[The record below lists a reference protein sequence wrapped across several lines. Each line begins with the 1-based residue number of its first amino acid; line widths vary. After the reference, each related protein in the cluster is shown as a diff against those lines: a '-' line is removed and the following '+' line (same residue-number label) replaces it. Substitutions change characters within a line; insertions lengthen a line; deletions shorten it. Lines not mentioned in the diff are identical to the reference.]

1 MPKGENIRKMF
12 PDIGFRVEKGVFQ
25 DMVLKAQLTKVKINK
40 ELKTAELHQTP
51 KLPSKV
57 MTCQNPWGRT

>member
-12 PDIGFRVEKGVFQ
+12 PDIGFQVEKGVFQ
-25 DMVLKAQLTKVKINK
+25 DMVLKAQLTKIKINK
-40 ELKTAELHQTP
+40 ELKTAELRQTP

-57 MTCQNPWGRT
+57 MKCQNPWVRT